1 MAMGK
6 RKQERQGALFVA
18 ADRLPK
24 AAGHPFYQRL
34 NGLLAEA
41 GFDAWIEGRCRQY
54 YETKETRG
62 RPSIAPGVY
71 FRMLLVGYFRG
82 NRQPARN
89 RLAVRG
95 QPGSAAVLGAGAG

>member
-6 RKQERQGALFVA
+6 RKQERQEALFVA
-18 ADRLPK
+18 ADRLPE

-54 YETKETRG
+54 YETTETRG
-62 RPSIAPGVY
+62 SRRAGIDRAGSLFPNALG
-71 FRMLLVGYFRG
+71 
-82 NRQPARN
+82 
-89 RLAVRG
+89 RLF
-95 QPGSAAVLGAGAG
+95 